1 MREGWEAVFQ
11 LVLRLRVT
19 NKDDCIFLCKI
30 TAKLVIHGKPIIHR
44 QVSTVDLLTTCERCS
59 GFYPQ
64 MGVRL
69 NPCPR
74 TTRSTVQMIFL
85 SP

>member
-19 NKDDCIFLCKI
+19 NKHDCIYLCKI
-30 TAKLVIHGKPIIHR
+30 TAKLVIYGYPILHR
-44 QVSTVDLLTTCERCS
+44 QVYMTDLLTTSQEMFGILS
-59 GFYPQ
+59 T
-64 MGVRL
+64 MGVYL